1 MNLSHIN
8 RTYIPYFAGWKE
20 INVANQLVI
29 SENKANYEK
38 WNESLNY
45 ASNIHPEV
53 PSKLVQVI
61 LMFLSIIGVTTNLLV
76 CMAVLSVPRL
86 RQKIVNCFVV
96 SLCCTQILVD
106 GIVIPMF
113 CFAVDHFIYNYVV
126 ALAVISY
133 ITSLLSLTFDRYLAV
148 CYSLRYR
155 GLMWYSRAVR
165 LIILC
170 WILSFITQILP
181 AFWNERHF
189 PILHKTYLSFIA
201 LVFLFIP
208 LCLVIF
214 AYAAIL
220 KDILRLARK
229 EKNDRLNQLSRKNHD
244 KRVSQISET
253 LTEIT
258 EMYELQPLNKVVV
271 VNENTDIKRKNRSIS
286 LRGISYSCTRKTA
299 MPVSSYRKETK
310 TTLLLLLVGSLY
322 GATWIPVLFMTILQ
336 IFDREDLIPEQM
348 SIVSILIMA
357 INSIIDPILYGFCMK
372 DIRKQIKKLYVISWL
387 FTDIDLRKK
396 R

>member
-1 MNLSHIN
+1 MNLPQIN
-8 RTYIPYFAGWKE
+8 STYIPYFAGWKE
-20 INVANQLVI
+20 INVANQSVI
-29 SENKANYEK
+29 SENKAHYEK
-38 WNESLNY
+38 WNHSLIY
-45 ASNIHPEV
+45 SSNIQPEI

-61 LMFLSIIGVTTNLLV
+61 LIVLSIIGATANLLV
-76 CMAVLSVPRL
+76 CMAVLSVSRL

-106 GIVIPMF
+106 DIVMPMF

-165 LIILC
+165 VIILC

-220 KDILRLARK
+220 KDIIRLARK
-229 EKNDRLNQLSRKNHD
+229 DKDRLNKPIRKNHD

-258 EMYELQPLNKVVV
+258 EMYELQPLNKAVV
-271 VNENTDIKRKNRSIS
+271 VNDNTYIKRKNRSIS
-286 LRGISYSCTRKTA
+286 LRGISYSCTRKAA
-299 MPVSSYRKETK
+299 MPISSYRKETK

-348 SIVSILIMA
+348 SVVSILIMA

-372 DIRKQIKKLYVISWL
+372 DIRKQIKKIYVVSW
-387 FTDIDLRKK
+387 FFRDMGLRKK
-396 R
+396 Q